1 MKPALNRNKQY
12 VLKRMHFHNVAF
24 QAVVE
29 PASNRQTKVN
39 AVDPH
44 VTLQNF
50 VYPWP
55 LTKV

>member
-1 MKPALNRNKQY
+1 MNA
-12 VLKRMHFHNVAF
+12 FHDLAF
-24 QAVVE
+24 QAIVE
-29 PASNRQTKVN
+29 SASIRETEVN
-39 AVDPH
+39 PVDPP